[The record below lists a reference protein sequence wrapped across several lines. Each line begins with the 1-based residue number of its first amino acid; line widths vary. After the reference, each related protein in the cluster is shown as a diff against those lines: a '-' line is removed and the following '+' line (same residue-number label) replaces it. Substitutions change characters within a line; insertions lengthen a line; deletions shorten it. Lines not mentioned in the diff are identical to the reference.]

1 MTDAREIARRLSP
14 GEIKML
20 ERLAE
25 AGPDGLRR
33 RSGWKSRDV
42 MMKGLSEWYDPNG
55 DNWNEVLTNLGR
67 EVLAVRAALQEGL

>member
-1 MTDAREIARRLSP
+1 MGDAREIAGRLSP

-25 AGPDGLRR
+25 AGPDGLKRR
-33 RSGWKSRDV
+33 RGWKAREV

-55 DNWNEVLTNLGR
+55 GNWNEVLTNLGR
-67 EVLAVRAALQEGL
+67 EVLAARAHWKEGD